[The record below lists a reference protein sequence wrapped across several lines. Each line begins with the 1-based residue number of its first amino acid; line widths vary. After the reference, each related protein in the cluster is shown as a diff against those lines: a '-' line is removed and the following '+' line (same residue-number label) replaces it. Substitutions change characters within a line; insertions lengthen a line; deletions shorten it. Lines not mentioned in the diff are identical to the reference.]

1 MSPSIF
7 PRISIRNNRI
17 SNSAVHFLWRSKYQC
32 HVPRVG
38 DLIGDVPISS
48 RVPLHVHSPY
58 CVAPEG
64 SGNDTNLFQALYMR
78 SITCCSRSHP
88 LCIQLAFAPVDSC
101 PQVSPG
107 QPEAGDSGEI
117 VLRQYGIWVEKSH
130 YYIACTAHCI
140 ARMYV
145 FSVTGE
151 GCPGGAG
158 GYPGKIVYMC

>member
-17 SNSAVHFLWRSKYQC
+17 SNSVLHFLWRSKYQC

-107 QPEAGDSGEI
+107 QPAGWRFGRNRFTAVWDMGGEKPLLHSMHSTLYCTDVC
-117 VLRQYGIWVEKSH
+117 VLGHR
-130 YYIACTAHCI
+130 
-140 ARMYV
+140 
-145 FSVTGE
+145 
-151 GCPGGAG
+151 
-158 GYPGKIVYMC
+158 